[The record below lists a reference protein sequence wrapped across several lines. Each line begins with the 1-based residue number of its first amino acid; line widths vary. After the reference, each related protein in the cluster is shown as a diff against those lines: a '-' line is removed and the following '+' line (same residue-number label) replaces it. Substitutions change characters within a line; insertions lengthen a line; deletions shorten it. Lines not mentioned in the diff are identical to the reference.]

1 MLGCVLLQAA
11 IFLGKV
17 RKVQRTIT
25 VLKRWRTNVKLRL
38 EENISQKELEVLVK
52 YAVMDEEV
60 ERLISLIRAADIR
73 VKCKYDGQEKYV
85 NASDIYYIESV
96 DKKTF
101 VYGEK
106 EVYQTDFRLHEL
118 EEMLQNAG
126 FTRISKSCVLN
137 IHILDTIKP
146 LLNSRLEATLQNGE
160 RVFVTR
166 KYLGSIKEV
175 LQKGI

>member
-1 MLGCVLLQAA
+1 M
-11 IFLGKV
+11 
-17 RKVQRTIT
+17 
-25 VLKRWRTNVKLRL
+25 KLRL

-106 EVYQTDFRLHEL
+106 EV
-118 EEMLQNAG
+118 
-126 FTRISKSCVLN
+126 
-137 IHILDTIKP
+137 
-146 LLNSRLEATLQNGE
+146 
-160 RVFVTR
+160 
-166 KYLGSIKEV
+166 